1 VRWGLSL
8 SLAGDL
14 AQPSAVADI
23 AATAEQAGWEGV
35 FVWDH
40 LWNRTK
46 APFADPFVT
55 LAAIAAATERARIG
69 TLVVAMSRR
78 RPQLV
83 AQAATTLDRL
93 SGGRLVL
100 GVGAG
105 VDGHGEYTAFGE
117 AAADGRAR
125 ADALD
130 AGLELLLPMLTGG
143 PVPAVDGRVTTEAGV
158 QRPRVPVWVAGLA
171 GRATGPRRLRRHGLD
186 GVALVGADTWS
197 PDLAAAALS
206 AAEAQ
211 PGSIDVAIVGGVH
224 PDPERLAAAGA
235 TWCIPEVPPG
245 TSAAEALAA
254 ARRQPV

>member
-14 AQPSAVADI
+14 AQPAVVAEI
-23 AATAEQAGWEGV
+23 ARAAEHAGWDGV

-55 LAAIAAATERARIG
+55 LAAIAAATEGARIG

-83 AQAATTLDRL
+83 AQAVTTLDRL
-93 SGGRLVL
+93 SGGRVVL
-100 GVGAG
+100 GIGAG

-117 AAADGRAR
+117 GAADDRAR
-125 ADALD
+125 AEALD
-130 AGLELLLPMLTGG
+130 AGIELLLPMLAGG

-158 QRPRVPVWVAGLA
+158 QRPRVPVWVAGRA
-171 GRATGPRRLRRHGLD
+171 GRGAGPRRLRRHGLD
-186 GVALVGADTWS
+186 GVALVGTDTWS
-197 PDLAAAALS
+197 PELATAALS

-211 PGSIDVAIVGGVH
+211 PGSIDVALVGGAH
-224 PDPERLAAAGA
+224 PDPDRLVAAGA
-235 TWCIPEVPPG
+235 TWCIPEIPPG
-245 TSAAEALAA
+245 ASAADAFAV
-254 ARRQPV
+254 ARRQPA